1 MMKKIIYFACF
12 FFFMGVQSLF
22 GQQFADAK
30 MNEFIL
36 MDKDENG
43 NYEVFVN
50 SMHFNCEC
58 EEVISIMF
66 ASKVPNKYISKDE
79 NISIVVSGKK
89 ATVTVKDATECC
101 LLKAGVYTV
110 D

>member
-1 MMKKIIYFACF
+1 MKNIFILL
-12 FFFMGVQSLF
+12 SLF
-22 GQQFADAK
+22 ISAQDVSAQQFSDAK

-50 SMHFNCEC
+50 PMHFNCEC
-58 EEVISIMF
+58 EAPLSF
-66 ASKVPNKYISKDE
+66 LFTSTAPNKYFSKDK

-89 ATVTVKDATECC
+89 ATVTVKDAKDCC
-101 LLKAGVYTV
+101 ILRAGVYTV

>member
-1 MMKKIIYFACF
+1 MKNIFC
-12 FFFMGVQSLF
+12 VVCLF
-22 GQQFADAK
+22 VFTALQDVSAQQFTDAK

-50 SMHFNCEC
+50 PMHFNCEC
-58 EEVISIMF
+58 ESPLSF
-66 ASKVPNKYISKDE
+66 LFTSSAPNKYSSKDK
-79 NISIVVSGKK
+79 NIAIVVSGKK
-89 ATVTVKDATECC
+89 ATVTVKDPKECC
-101 LLKAGVYTV
+101 VLRAGVYTV

>member
-1 MMKKIIYFACF
+1 MKNIFILF
-12 FFFMGVQSLF
+12 SLF
-22 GQQFADAK
+22 ISAQDVSAQQFSDAK
-30 MNEFIL
+30 MNDFIL

-50 SMHFNCEC
+50 PMHFNCEC
-58 EEVISIMF
+58 EAPLSF
-66 ASKVPNKYISKDE
+66 LFTSTAPNKYFSKDK

-89 ATVTVKDATECC
+89 ATVTVKDAKDCC
-101 LLKAGVYTV
+101 ILRAGVYTV